1 MKQVCKHLGSM
12 AQQCSEQGR
21 GREGCAGCSGG
32 VGQSHQ
38 LKLLS
43 PQLKGRSSCAL
54 RSWPYPVHVVGPLP
68 RQPDGDGGEEDALG
82 RINISEH
89 EGLARWTVLE
99 LAHREAAPGGSC
111 WPGMRG
117 EGGAKGVGWEVAL
130 SIVALDMAR
139 AVVSDVAEEG
149 TLQGW
154 QAIQPQHELCV
165 ATSRPVLPL
174 PSK

>member
-1 MKQVCKHLGSM
+1 
-12 AQQCSEQGR
+12 
-21 GREGCAGCSGG
+21 
-32 VGQSHQ
+32 
-38 LKLLS
+38 
-43 PQLKGRSSCAL
+43 
-54 RSWPYPVHVVGPLP
+54 
-68 RQPDGDGGEEDALG
+68 
-82 RINISEH
+82 
-89 EGLARWTVLE
+89 
-99 LAHREAAPGGSC
+99 
-111 WPGMRG
+111 MRG

-165 ATSRPVLPL
+165 TTTRPVLSR